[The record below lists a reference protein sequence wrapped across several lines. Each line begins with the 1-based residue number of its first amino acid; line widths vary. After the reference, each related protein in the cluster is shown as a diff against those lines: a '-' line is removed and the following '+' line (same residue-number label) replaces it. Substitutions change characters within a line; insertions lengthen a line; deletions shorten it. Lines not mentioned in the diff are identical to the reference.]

1 MIWLSV
7 TCHIVHHALHHTSS
21 LIVLHHTSSLD
32 GYYSIY
38 SYCTLSILY
47 KSASPQK
54 WLRLLFQNKLDQGT
68 EQRTKENKVRII
80 QFTPISQTYASPLLH
95 QPKKK
100 NPFRPHTLF
109 LTIQHW
115 NTLPSRAFIV
125 WALNYCSCQLCI
137 KISSQNL
144 PKDKTLFYMIL
155 FYDQKHSC
163 SVTVLWDNSL
173 SKAAAELSHAFDI
186 VTNMLLKA
194 GNNNRYC

>member
-100 NPFRPHTLF
+100 KPIQTSHFILNHPTLKHF
-109 LTIQHW
+109 TQQSFHCLSSKLLLMS
-115 NTLPSRAFIV
+115 TLHQNFIPEF
-125 WALNYCSCQLCI
+125 A
-137 KISSQNL
+137 KGQNL
-144 PKDKTLFYMIL
+144 VL
-155 FYDQKHSC
+155 YDF
-163 SVTVLWDNSL
+163 VLW
-173 SKAAAELSHAFDI
+173 SKAFMQCYSTL
-186 VTNMLLKA
+186 
-194 GNNNRYC
+194 G